1 MGKESNKKG
10 ILNNLIRIIELDKV
24 PKGSRIIYILSLSIM
39 LFFILIMILGMI
51 ILAIFYISPEF
62 YELYLRTN

>member
-1 MGKESNKKG
+1 MGKESNKKE
-10 ILNNLIRIIELDKV
+10 ILNTLIRIIELDKV

-51 ILAIFYISPEF
+51 MVALSYI
-62 YELYLRTN
+62 

>member
-10 ILNNLIRIIELDKV
+10 ILNTLIRIIELDKV
-24 PKGSRIIYILSLSIM
+24 PKGGRIIYILSLSIM
-39 LFFILIMILGMI
+39 LLFILIMILAMI

-62 YELYLRTN
+62 YELYLRTH

>member
-1 MGKESNKKG
+1 MVEETNKKG
-10 ILNNLIRIIELDKV
+10 ILNKLIRIIELDKV

-39 LFFILIMILGMI
+39 LFFILIMIFAMI

-62 YELYLRTN
+62 YELYLRTH

>member
-24 PKGSRIIYILSLSIM
+24 PKGGRIIYILSLSIM
-39 LFFILIMILGMI
+39 LFFILGAILGMI

-62 YELYLRTN
+62 YELYLRTH

>member
-1 MGKESNKKG
+1 MGKESNKKE
-10 ILNNLIRIIELDKV
+10 ILNTLIRIIELDKV

-39 LFFILIMILGMI
+39 LFFILIMILAMI

-62 YELYLRTN
+62 YELYLRTH

>member
-10 ILNNLIRIIELDKV
+10 ILNTLIRIIELDKV
-24 PKGSRIIYILSLSIM
+24 PKGGRIIYILSLSIM
-39 LFFILIMILGMI
+39 LFFILGAILGMI

-62 YELYLRTN
+62 YELYIRTH

>member
-24 PKGSRIIYILSLSIM
+24 PKGGRIIYILSLSIM
-39 LFFILIMILGMI
+39 LFFILIMILAMI

-62 YELYLRTN
+62 YELYLRTH

>member
-10 ILNNLIRIIELDKV
+10 ILNTLIRIIELDKV

-51 ILAIFYISPEF
+51 MVAISYI
-62 YELYLRTN
+62 

>member
-10 ILNNLIRIIELDKV
+10 ILNTLIRIIELDKV
-24 PKGSRIIYILSLSIM
+24 PKGGRIIYILSLSIM
-39 LFFILIMILGMI
+39 LFFILGAILSMI

-62 YELYLRTN
+62 YELYLRTH

>member
-10 ILNNLIRIIELDKV
+10 ILNTLIRIIELDKV

-51 ILAIFYISPEF
+51 MVALSYI
-62 YELYLRTN
+62 

>member
-10 ILNNLIRIIELDKV
+10 ILNTLIRIIELDKV
-24 PKGSRIIYILSLSIM
+24 PKGLRIIYILSLSIM
-39 LFFILIMILGMI
+39 LFFILGAILGMI

-62 YELYLRTN
+62 YELYIRTH

>member
-10 ILNNLIRIIELDKV
+10 ILNTLIRIIELDKV
-24 PKGSRIIYILSLSIM
+24 PKGVRIIYILSLSIM
-39 LFFILIMILGMI
+39 LFFILGAILGMI

-62 YELYLRTN
+62 YELYIRTH

>member
-1 MGKESNKKG
+1 MGKESNKKE
-10 ILNNLIRIIELDKV
+10 ILNTLIRIIELDKV

-62 YELYLRTN
+62 YELYLRTH

>member
-1 MGKESNKKG
+1 MGKESNRKG

-24 PKGSRIIYILSLSIM
+24 PKGGRIIYILSLSIM
-39 LFFILIMILGMI
+39 LFFILGAILGMI

-62 YELYLRTN
+62 YELYLRTH

>member
-1 MGKESNKKG
+1 MGKESNRKG
-10 ILNNLIRIIELDKV
+10 ILNTLIRIIELDKV

-51 ILAIFYISPEF
+51 MVAISYI
-62 YELYLRTN
+62 

>member
-10 ILNNLIRIIELDKV
+10 ILNTLIRIIELDKV

-39 LFFILIMILGMI
+39 LFFILGAILGMI

-62 YELYLRTN
+62 YELYLRTH

>member
-1 MGKESNKKG
+1 MRTEKGKFLKT
-10 ILNNLIRIIELDKV
+10 LIRIIELDKV
-24 PKGSRIIYILSLSIM
+24 PKGGRIIYILSLSIM

-62 YELYLRTN
+62 YELYLRTH